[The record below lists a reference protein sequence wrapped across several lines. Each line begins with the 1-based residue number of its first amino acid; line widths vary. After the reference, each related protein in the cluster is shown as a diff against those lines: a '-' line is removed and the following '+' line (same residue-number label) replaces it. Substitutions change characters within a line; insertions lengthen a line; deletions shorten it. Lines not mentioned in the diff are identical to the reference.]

1 VYMLRAFIRMTHNRV
16 GPEVE
21 PRELSLGDGLVLVP
35 LVAVILFLAVYPQF
49 VLKRTQ
55 TDVVGVTHPAV
66 VASR

>member
-1 VYMLRAFIRMTHNRV
+1 
-16 GPEVE
+16 
-21 PRELSLGDGLVLVP
+21 VLVP

-55 TDVVGVTHPAV
+55 TDVVDVTHPAV